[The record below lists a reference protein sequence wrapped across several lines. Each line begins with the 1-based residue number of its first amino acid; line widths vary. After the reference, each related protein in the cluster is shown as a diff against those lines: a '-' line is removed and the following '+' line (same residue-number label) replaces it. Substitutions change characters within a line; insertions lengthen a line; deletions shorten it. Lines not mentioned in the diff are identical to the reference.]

1 MIKRVNS
8 ADYQVYEQD
17 LFNCRILAVTMILVY
32 LDTNIYLDYWEK
44 RTDNLRP
51 LDEVAFQV
59 LKRTVECEF
68 EIVISDLVLAEL
80 EKYLAFDSIRAILN
94 PLEKLKKIR
103 LVKKSKKDLE
113 KVSDLYSKIR
123 IHKSDILHA
132 VLAKK
137 AGAVYL
143 VTRNVGH
150 FSKIGLIQP
159 ILPENL

>member
-1 MIKRVNS
+1 
-8 ADYQVYEQD
+8 
-17 LFNCRILAVTMILVY
+17 MILVY
-32 LDTNIYLDYWEK
+32 LDTCIYLDYWER

-51 LDEVAFQV
+51 LDEFAFQV

-80 EKYLAFDSIRAILN
+80 EKYLAFDSIKAILD

-103 LVKKSKKDLE
+103 LVKQSKKDLE
-113 KVSDLYSKIR
+113 KVSNLYYKTK

-132 VLAKK
+132 IQAKK

-143 VTRNVGH
+143 VTRNIEH